1 MADQNS
7 TEAIIMAAISTL
19 SPSQIS
25 DLSHSIAALFHCH
38 RRRLFS
44 LLSSPTIFSFTLQH
58 LQTISLHKKSLLI
71 AHYLLLNLSVLN
83 HFVRNST
90 AGPPY
95 SAAGMK
101 LRDLDA
107 VLLLLLLCELH
118 QHEPEALESPPS
130 FWRGVLCNYMADTML
145 KLTSF
150 GASNGEVL
158 IQFIEKVAKCRNF
171 VNVMGGDSGGTD
183 EGKDGR
189 EVAASVAAVVALPS
203 VEVSGGGR
211 ECVICKEEMIKGR
224 DVCELPCSH
233 LFHWMCILPWLKKR
247 NTCPC
252 CRCRLPTAD
261 VLAEIDR
268 LLEDL
273 VKIGGGGG
281 GLIGECSCT

>member
-7 TEAIIMAAISTL
+7 TEVIIMAALSTL
-19 SPSQIS
+19 SSSHIS
-25 DLSHSIAALFHCH
+25 DLSHSIAALFHRH

-44 LLSSPTIFSFTLQH
+44 LLSSPTIFAFTLQH

-83 HFVRNST
+83 HFMRNNTT
-90 AGPPY
+90 APPY
-95 SAAGMK
+95 AGAGMK

-118 QHEPEALESPPS
+118 QNEPEALEPPPS
-130 FWRGVLCNYMADTML
+130 FWRGVLCNYVANTML

-158 IQFIEKVAKCRNF
+158 MEYIEKVVKCRNF
-171 VNVMGGDSGGTD
+171 VNVMGRDSGGGD

-189 EVAASVAAVVALPS
+189 EVATSVAAVVALPS

-211 ECVICKEEMIKGR
+211 ECVICKEEMTKGR
-224 DVCELPCSH
+224 DVCELPCNH

-252 CRCRLPTAD
+252 CRSRLPTND
-261 VLAEIDR
+261 VLGEIDR

-273 VKIGGGGG
+273 AKIDDGGDR
-281 GLIGECSCT
+281 LYRECLCT